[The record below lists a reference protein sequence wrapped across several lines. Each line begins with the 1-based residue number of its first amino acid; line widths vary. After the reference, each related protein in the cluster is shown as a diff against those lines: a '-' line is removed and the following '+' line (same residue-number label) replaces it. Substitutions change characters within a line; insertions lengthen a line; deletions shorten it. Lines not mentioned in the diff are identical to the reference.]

1 MIKEDLK
8 HPKQNWKV
16 KGRLNQMAENELPPS
31 SSKPPPSITLPP
43 RTSFDTLFTAGS
55 GASPGPMS
63 LVSSFFAEND
73 PDNDS
78 RSFSQLLAGALPSP
92 AERSGEFRFQQNRL
106 ADLGVTHLPGAFP
119 LPPASL
125 LNSTDFIS
133 SQGVSSYAVF
143 PGTAC
148 GDARDSTALENVLI
162 LCLQLWY
169 KLHHLFAGLGHSGL
183 SHQLAQISGQAQ
195 MQFQYPSA
203 PMLPLPSFQNMS
215 PPLPDTMTISE
226 SSDFSQSANL
236 SVDKPTDDGFNWRK
250 YGQKPVK
257 GSEFPRSY
265 YKCTHPSCPVKKKVE
280 RSHDGQISEIIYK
293 GQHNHPQRP
302 IDTRTA
308 YGTHRNSEFSAQ
320 SLSKPNEGSRQLT
333 PEQVSGSS
341 GSEEVVAVGIRVDD
355 GHEGDPESKRRIVE
369 VQNPEQTNSSHR
381 TEPRI
386 IIQTTSEVDL
396 LDDGYRWRKYGQK
409 VVKGN
414 PHPRSYYKCTTADCN
429 VRKHVE
435 RAASDPK
442 DVITTYEGKHNHSVP
457 AAKNSSHSNAN
468 AAATQF
474 RPHNP
479 VANRPVASRGVEY
492 GNEQQSIITLLRF
505 KEEEIT

>member
-1 MIKEDLK
+1 
-8 HPKQNWKV
+8 
-16 KGRLNQMAENELPPS
+16 MAENELPQS

-43 RTSFDTLFTAGS
+43 RTSFEALFTAGS
-55 GASPGPMS
+55 GASPGPMN
-63 LVSSFFAEND
+63 LVSSFFADND

-78 RSFSQLLAGALPSP
+78 RSFSQLLAGAMPSP
-92 AERSGEFRFQQNRL
+92 ADISGEFRFQQNRP

-125 LNSTDFIS
+125 LNSTDSIS
-133 SQGVSSYAVF
+133 SQGHF
-143 PGTAC
+143 
-148 GDARDSTALENVLI
+148 
-162 LCLQLWY
+162 
-169 KLHHLFAGLGHSGL
+169 GL
-183 SHQLAQISGQAQ
+183 SHQLAQITDQAQ
-195 MQFQYPSA
+195 MQFQNPSA
-203 PMLPLPSFQNMS
+203 PMLPIPLPSFQNMS

-236 SVDKPTDDGFNWRK
+236 AVDKPTDDGFNWRK

-280 RSHDGQISEIIYK
+280 RSHDGQITEIIYK

-308 YGTHRNSEFSAQ
+308 YGTHGNSEFSAQ

-341 GSEEVVAVGIRVDD
+341 DSEDVAAVGIRVDD
-355 GHEGDPESKRRIVE
+355 GNEDDPESKRRIVE
-369 VQNPEQTNSSHR
+369 VQDPEQTNSSHR

-442 DVITTYEGKHNHSVP
+442 DVITTYEGKHNHSLP

-479 VANRPVASRGVEY
+479 IANRPAASGGVEY
-492 GNEQQSIITLLRF
+492 GNEQQSIALLRF